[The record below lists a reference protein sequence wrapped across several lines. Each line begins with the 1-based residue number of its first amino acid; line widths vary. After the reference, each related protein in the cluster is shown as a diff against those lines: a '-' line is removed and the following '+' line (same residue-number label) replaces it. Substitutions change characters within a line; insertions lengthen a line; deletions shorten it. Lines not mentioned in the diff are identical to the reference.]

1 MEDTVEVIT
10 IEMNGN
16 EYFLVDSVKFK
27 NETYHFFCNINNN
40 EEIQVMKDEKDGEEM
55 LRGAMD
61 YNSYRMITS
70 EVKYELKIVEIAI
83 KVINMIK

>member
-27 NETYHFFCNINNN
+27 NDTYHFFCNINNN
-40 EEIQVMKDEKDGEEM
+40 EEIQVMKDEKDGEEIFYVSVDDENEYDKAFS
-55 LRGAMD
+55 L
-61 YNSYRMITS
+61 Y
-70 EVKYELKIVEIAI
+70 YEKIKNE
-83 KVINMIK
+83 NQ

>member
-27 NETYHFFCNINNN
+27 NDTYHFFCNSGI
-40 EEIQVMKDEKDGEEM
+40 
-55 LRGAMD
+55 
-61 YNSYRMITS
+61 
-70 EVKYELKIVEIAI
+70 VKYPE
-83 KVINMIK
+83 